1 MNSDRTYDLSRRAA
15 LLLFAVVV
23 LSWGVNWSVT
33 KTLVQS
39 IPALWTTAVRSAI
52 GAAVLFVL
60 LAARGQLI
68 LPRRGD
74 LPVVLTVSLFHMVAF
89 SSLVSFGLQ
98 MAPVGRSIVLG
109 YTTPLWVAPG
119 ALILIGERMTRARLA
134 GVGLGL
140 VGLAVM
146 FNPLA
151 VDWGDRTGLIG
162 NGLILLAALC
172 WAVSIIYVRA
182 HRWISTPFQLVFW
195 QSLVAS
201 AVLTALALAV
211 EGPPRIEWTP
221 TIIGGFL
228 YGGFVGNALAYW
240 AMTMVNRSLPA
251 VTTSLGILGT
261 PVVGVIVSMIAL
273 GEPLS
278 VYLVA
283 AMLLIIGGI
292 AVGTVPWSGRVG
304 RGIAAPRKA

>member
-1 MNSDRTYDLSRRAA
+1 MTTIRDHDLSRRAA

-23 LSWGVNWSVT
+23 VSWGVNWSVT
-33 KTLVQS
+33 KTLVES
-39 IPALWTTAVRSAI
+39 VPALWTTAIRSAI
-52 GAAVLFVL
+52 GAAVLLFL
-60 LAARGQLI
+60 LAATGRLI

-74 LPVVLTVSLFHMVAF
+74 LPVVFTVALFHMVAF
-89 SSLVSFGLQ
+89 SSLVSFGLLL
-98 MAPVGRSIVLG
+98 APVGRSIVLG

-119 ALILIGERMTRARLA
+119 AWLLIGERMTRARLA

-151 VDWGDRTGLIG
+151 ADWNDQAGLVG

-172 WAVSIIYVRA
+172 WAVSIVYVRA
-182 HRWISTPFQLVFW
+182 HRWISAPFQLVFW
-195 QSLVAS
+195 QSLLAS
-201 AVLTALALAV
+201 AILTAMALVV
-211 EGPPRIEWTP
+211 EGPPKIEWTP
-221 TIIGGFL
+221 TITAGFL

-261 PVVGVIVSMIAL
+261 PVVGVIVSMMAL

-278 VYLVA
+278 VYVVV

-292 AVGTVPWSGRVG
+292 ALGTIPRKEAGNHRLVVG
-304 RGIAAPRKA
+304 RAK